1 MIFEVNEMEQERE
14 QSKDSL
20 PVEKS
25 AFFSSRFIRFLG
37 GKNLLYLLIIT
48 LLIGCIIFIFDKI
61 SFIFKPVLV
70 LVEVVILPGVLGLIL
85 YYLLR
90 PFSKLFDK
98 WKIPRIWCILIIY
111 VGVIG
116 FFTLSIVIYF
126 MS

>member
-1 MIFEVNEMEQERE
+1 MEQERE
-14 QSKDSL
+14 QSTEL

-70 LVEVVILPGVLGLIL
+70 LVEVVILPGVLGIIL

-90 PFSKLFDK
+90 PFSKLFD
-98 WKIPRIWCILIIY
+98 R
-111 VGVIG
+111 
-116 FFTLSIVIYF
+116 
-126 MS
+126 